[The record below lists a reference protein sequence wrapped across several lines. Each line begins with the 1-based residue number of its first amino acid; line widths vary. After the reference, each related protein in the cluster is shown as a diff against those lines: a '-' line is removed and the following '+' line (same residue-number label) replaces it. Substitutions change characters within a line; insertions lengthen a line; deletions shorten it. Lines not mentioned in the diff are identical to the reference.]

1 MEIMSELRL
10 LIADDHQLLI
20 DGMLSLLREAGGYTL
35 LEPVNDGR
43 QLLEKLASTPV
54 DIILLDLNMPHLDGI
69 RALEKIR
76 RQYPRVRILVL
87 TNYNQPQL
95 VAEVRRLGAN
105 GYLLKSASA
114 GELQRVIRLI
124 ADGGEWFEELEADEE
139 PLPSYFLDEFL
150 RKYHLTRREVEI
162 IRMVGSELTS
172 KEIGSRLSIS
182 EFTVNTHRKN
192 IMRKLEVRNI
202 AGILNFARTHGLL

>member
-1 MEIMSELRL
+1 MSDLRL

-20 DGMLSLLREAGGYTL
+20 DGMLALLREAGGYSL

-43 QLLEKLASTPV
+43 ALLEKLSTTPV
-54 DIILLDLNMPHLDGI
+54 DIILMDLNMPHLDGI
-69 RALEKIR
+69 RALEMIR
-76 RQYPRVRILVL
+76 RQYTKVRILVL

-105 GYLLKSASA
+105 GYMLKSASA
-114 GELQRVIRLI
+114 GELQKVIRHI
-124 ADGGEWFEELEADEE
+124 ADGGTWFEEPSGDDM
-139 PLPSYFLDEFL
+139 PLPSYFLDEFM
-150 RKYHLTRREVEI
+150 RKYHLTKREVEI

-172 KEIGSRLSIS
+172 KEIGSKLSIS

>member
-1 MEIMSELRL
+1 MSDLRL

-20 DGMLSLLREAGGYTL
+20 DGMLALLREAGGYTL

-43 QLLEKLASTPV
+43 ALLEKLSTTPV
-54 DIILLDLNMPHLDGI
+54 DIILLDLNMPNLDGI
-69 RALEKIR
+69 RALEMIR
-76 RQYPRVRILVL
+76 RQYAKVRILVL

-105 GYLLKSASA
+105 GYMLKSASA
-114 GELQRVIRLI
+114 GELQKVIRHI
-124 ADGGEWFEELEADEE
+124 ADGGSWFEEPPTDEIA
-139 PLPSYFLDEFL
+139 LPSYFLDEFM
-150 RKYHLTRREVEI
+150 RKYHLTKREVEI

-172 KEIGSRLSIS
+172 KEIGSKLSIS

>member
-1 MEIMSELRL
+1 MPELRL

-43 QLLEKLASTPV
+43 ALLEKLAAVPV
-54 DIILLDLNMPHLDGI
+54 DVILLDLNMPHLDGI
-69 RALEKIR
+69 RSLEKIR
-76 RQYPRVRILVL
+76 RLYPKVRILVL

-95 VAEVRRLGAN
+95 VAEVQRLGAN

-114 GELQRVIRLI
+114 GELQKVIRHI
-124 ADGGEWFEELEADEE
+124 ADGGTWFEDLQADDT
-139 PLPSYFLDEFL
+139 PLPSYFLDEFMK
-150 RKYHLTRREVEI
+150 KYHLTKREVEI